1 MSESSSLKE
10 IFPLKE
16 NIKTILRLKPS
27 KYDSESYIEKKVNC
41 YNQIY
46 SEEVLNRKIYDN
58 SILTIVKSF
67 MKGVDVNFMAFGP
80 KDGGKTYTFIGEKF
94 NINAFKKDSKG
105 IALYAITSIFKAL
118 KFMKE
123 KNIQYQIGYSLVEI
137 PNNKDIQVSLNESF
151 KGFNSLKDVK
161 LAILKHYKDRKYEN
175 SHTIFSVSL
184 VQYRVN
190 KRTDQMM
197 RLESTLNFI
206 DFSHTIT
213 DNLLKEMSV
222 NPTANPSQCLQ
233 KIVSYCLYLNE
244 IVTKAL
250 AGNDRTILLYCTPY
264 SNTKEEIEI
273 MNKMENIFKLFN
285 KIECNVDIN
294 CSETSNSTIVKENLA
309 FLKKKLT
316 KFKQPINDKETY
328 RSLNE
333 SNNLIKK
340 EVPNEAGAVIRVD
353 LDISDDSGEN
363 IEIDSDDSLIDSYL
377 LQNQESIN
385 KEDEIILVDDKNKN
399 ETAPYI
405 VIPKHLSTK
414 KDANKETSPE
424 KYFINES
431 NNDKLNYLSTG
442 DYLEPIIEENSQE
455 VIKAMQGVDGKLTG
469 NTSFVQPF
477 ITKNLT
483 KTEKQTYYTDPIV
496 TEKRYCEPVVTEK
509 IIEES
514 GRKKRIITINTETI
528 TITKRKPAFSSKT
541 VHTTNSNTSN
551 ILGRTEIPNGIIT
564 DPMVS
569 TTDSLSY
576 EPNISNKSFVTKKT
590 VVKKSNSNDTINEKP
605 VRSASLKRE
614 KITDSPV
621 STTSSAK
628 TVTNVVSSPSQKYL
642 SEINSE
648 YETIIKTQKQLPSY
662 YSNTENQIQTE
673 SETQT
678 QTYLLPSLI
687 PRKISSVKP
696 TRSNSLKSNA
706 SDSKEK
712 KVEKDNK
719 NFIDTIKD
727 KFNYSVKKEKDHS
740 DNKVEKTEEKIST
753 VAVERN
759 PKVMTTTTK
768 TTTTTVKSIPSV
780 HEIEEKAI
788 KSTPSVYKTEEK
800 TVKNIPS
807 LHKTEEKTV
816 KNTSSIYKTEE
827 KIVPSI
833 YKTEEKTI
841 KNIPSIFETEE
852 KIINTNSKNIINET
866 DGIHNETKIKDLT
879 EAIEAKDAEIKD
891 RVETIN
897 QYTDTLL
904 SLEKSQILNLNDSVK
919 YENFE
924 KELKQRTEEDSDEK
938 IDELRE
944 KLNYLSNLLSENDKH
959 IDYIDENI
967 NDEDEDILESSQSKI
982 SFLINVLDEKDAL
995 VENSNKKVR
1004 DIENKSQLMENTVN
1018 DYENRINMLKDQ
1030 LEEKEKLN
1038 GVLQSQMTDLSDRIN
1053 QAQER
1058 MEKLYQ
1064 LQIKQKEKHKIQLEK
1079 QSLKY
1084 KKIIKKLIE
1093 KNRLSITSLPFSEA
1107 SRNYDISSNLSRDPS
1122 DMFSLRSDYT
1132 TTDLLNDDDLANLNA
1147 SYQHENKIYAEVLN
1161 HYNKIFRKLKD
1172 VLVNNNNTNDPNNL
1186 ITSPTFS
1193 APESTNEN
1201 VLRKAEE
1208 IAKTEHQCIKN
1219 EDNYQMDLVQAAET
1233 LNSQVNHWKQYSSDQ
1248 QRYIEDLQA
1257 EQARLMS
1264 KIETLSKLQPLKD
1277 GDREENKRLIEEANT
1292 TFENIKSE
1300 IINSIVVD
1308 ETSGTD
1314 NKAFKLSDYKDEL
1327 NLKTNRNS
1335 SIQKSKKVIERS
1347 HTSHSR
1353 NMYDD
1358 EEEKKKD
1365 DKINQQNQKIN
1376 DLRKCCDRQSEM
1388 IVNLEFSLMKAQ
1400 ALIASLTQ
1408 NDENAAAKFK
1418 SLTSDSI
1425 NNNNNPTTTA
1435 NTTTTSIT
1443 TANRSSLYKRN
1454 KDRVN
1459 PLIYNLNHSNGDS
1472 TELDES
1478 NSQNQPAE
1486 DQLYDV
1492 CNLNELPVTNADMS
1506 TLLSSREFN
1515 HQDDIQDDSVDL
1527 EKIIPN
1533 DCQNHED
1540 LEQRMVLENDIIK
1553 MTEPEKDV
1561 LSNQEPLASKITK
1574 NQRRTLYTYLEKPNR
1589 DSQVTLINDPF
1600 STNASPSRQRKNN
1613 IYRQSMSSPSSR
1625 YSLNTNV
1632 SSTSPTVVPHSPA
1645 ISSSSQ
1651 NKNSDKKKNP
1661 LKNIFYKSSSES
1673 LKSDNE
1679 KDSLKKHSISK
1690 FFTIKKN
1697 RSSSSI
1703 NSNNES
1709 IGENSLKSNHSK
1721 PLSTQEIRH
1730 SMLLNTENKP
1740 LPNPITAGRNDEDS
1754 DDDDMPI
1761 IKLQQNRM
1769 NNQTTLVNKISSTT
1783 STSNYASPYSSPNAN
1798 QYYDVKYAN
1807 NSESEIIQPITPTT
1821 KATNISQTLSER
1833 NNYLNI
1839 DDEILNEKKREEFE
1853 NIPQGQVIT
1862 ENRPIVLNNFTT
1874 SNDKV
1879 NPYNLNNM
1887 MFSRSYENIAK
1898 IPNVK
1903 ETMTTT
1909 NEVIAFPI
1917 TNTYYNKQLNTTTLN
1932 GGKTIT
1938 TTESYKPSANKTV
1951 KRIITTTTTNN
1962 INTTP
1967 KMSTARYSTTYTK
1980 KFPES
1985 TTTTYKTTTF
1995 SPKIT
2000 ETKYDTTNTYKS
2012 LDKTQYDPEN
2022 SSPTVTATYFTTE
2035 KTKYE
2040 SDQSPIYKLSSE
2052 YIHQLDQTD
2061 SFSDK
2066 SNNSIERNYSSLYSD
2081 VASSTESDIYA
2092 KQILTNDSEYYNNK
2106 TENKN
2111 IEDID
2116 EIHSIDKYNE
2126 IDDDLENVA
2135 NTTMKSIEKYE
2146 FLKRSNLKRNA
2157 KLYNNNSNSDE
2168 ALKQM
2173 NNLSELDKSLQDL
2186 KEKNKIE
2193 IANLSKKPVSNEYEY
2208 ITTTTNTTTTNTKT
2222 KKEKFDNCGKRVKK
2236 KFSLFALCKSN
2247 NNDDVYTKTNKTNLK
2262 KKSSVDFLK
2271 RRNDLVTIK
2280 KNNGSH
2286 VVTNNKN
2293 NKVLVTN
2300 NKKNNT
2306 LVTNNKKN
2314 NVLVTNNQK
2323 NKGKM
2328 PADDEYYYT
2337 TTTTTTTNKQN
2348 KGKMAAD
2355 DEYLYTTTTNR
2366 QNKGKM
2372 TANDEYN
2379 YTSSSS
2385 SINQQNKGKIVVT
2398 DDNYYSSS
2406 SSSSTNN
2413 KQNKSKV
2420 SSDDDYYY
2428 TTTTTTTQYDNG
2440 PIITTEKSKN
2450 YLMNAG
2456 REPKHYYEYNTN
2468 IKENKTDE
2476 SKINSKSKKRISG
2489 FFDYNYFDI

>member
-1 MSESSSLKE
+1 
-10 IFPLKE
+10 
-16 NIKTILRLKPS
+16 
-27 KYDSESYIEKKVNC
+27 
-41 YNQIY
+41 
-46 SEEVLNRKIYDN
+46 
-58 SILTIVKSF
+58 
-67 MKGVDVNFMAFGP
+67 MAFGP
-80 KDGGKTYTFIGEKF
+80 KNGGKTYTFIGEKF

-137 PNNKDIQVSLNESF
+137 PNNKDIQISLNESF

-161 LAILKHYKDRKYEN
+161 QAILKHYKDRKYEN

-213 DNLLKEMSV
+213 DSLLKELSI
-222 NPTANPSQCLQ
+222 NPTANPSQCLH
-233 KIVSYCLYLNE
+233 KIVSYCPYLDE

-250 AGNDRTILLYCTPY
+250 AGKDRTILLYCTPY
-264 SNTKEEIEI
+264 SNTKEDLDV
-273 MNKMENIFKLFN
+273 MNKMENIFKHFS

-294 CSETSNSTIVKENLA
+294 YSETSVKENLD
-309 FLKKKLT
+309 LKKKLT
-316 KFKQPINDKETY
+316 KFKQTINDKEKY
-328 RSLNE
+328 RNE
-333 SNNLIKK
+333 NNNLIKK
-340 EVPNEAGAVIRVD
+340 EMPTGTGAVIRVD
-353 LDISDDSGEN
+353 LDISDSGEN
-363 IEIDSDDSLIDSYL
+363 IDIDSDDSLIDSYV

-405 VIPKHLSTK
+405 VVSKHLSTK

-424 KYFINES
+424 KYLINES
-431 NNDKLNYLSTG
+431 DNDELNNYLSTG

-455 VIKAMQGVDGKLTG
+455 VINAMQGID
-469 NTSFVQPF
+469 TSSF

-483 KTEKQTYYTDPIV
+483 KTEKQTYYSDPIV

-528 TITKRKPAFSSKT
+528 TITKRKPAFSNKT
-541 VHTTNSNTSN
+541 VHTTSSNTSN

-569 TTDSLSY
+569 RDTFSY
-576 EPNISNKSFVTKKT
+576 DPNVSNKSILTKKT
-590 VVKKSNSNDTINEKP
+590 VVKKSNSNDTITEKP

-628 TVTNVVSSPSQKYL
+628 TIANVVSSPSQKYL

-648 YETIIKTQKQLPSY
+648 YDTIIKAQKQSPSY
-662 YSNTENQIQTE
+662 YSNTESQTE
-673 SETQT
+673 SQT

-727 KFNYSVKKEKDHS
+727 KFSYSIKKEKEHN
-740 DNKVEKTEEKIST
+740 DNKVEKKTTNGNKAEEKIST
-753 VAVERN
+753 ITIERN
-759 PKVMTTTTK
+759 PNVMTTTTK
-768 TTTTTVKSIPSV
+768 TTTTVKSIPSV
-780 HEIEEKAI
+780 NEIEERTM
-788 KSTPSVYKTEEK
+788 KSSPNIYKTEVK
-800 TVKNIPS
+800 TIKNVPS
-807 LHKTEEKTV
+807 VHKTEEKKV
-816 KNTSSIYKTEE
+816 KSTSSIYKTEE
-827 KIVPSI
+827 NTV
-833 YKTEEKTI
+833 
-841 KNIPSIFETEE
+841 KNIPGLHKTEHKIEE
-852 KIINTNSKNIINET
+852 KIINTNSKNIINEI

-944 KLNYLSNLLSENDKH
+944 KLNYLSNLLSENDKN
-959 IDYIDENI
+959 INYIDENI
-967 NDEDEDILESSQSKI
+967 NDEEEDILESSQSKI

-1004 DIENKSQLMENTVN
+1004 DIENKSQLMDDTVN

-1038 GVLQSQMTDLSDRIN
+1038 GVLQSQMIDLSDRIN

-1093 KNRLSITSLPFSEA
+1093 KNRLSITSIPFSEA
-1107 SRNYDISSNLSRDPS
+1107 SRNYDISSNLSRDNPS

-1132 TTDLLNDDDLANLNA
+1132 TNDLLNDDDLANLNA

-1161 HYNKIFRKLKD
+1161 HYNKIFKKLKD
-1172 VLVNNNNTNDPNNL
+1172 VLVNNNNANDPNNL

-1201 VLRKAEE
+1201 VLRKAKE

-1277 GDREENKRLIEEANT
+1277 GDREENKRLIKEANT

-1308 ETSGTD
+1308 ETSSTD
-1314 NKAFKLSDYKDEL
+1314 NKAFNLSDYKDEL
-1327 NLKTNRNS
+1327 DLNTNKNS
-1335 SIQKSKKVIERS
+1335 KIQKSKKVIENS
-1347 HTSHSR
+1347 TISHSK

-1358 EEEKKKD
+1358 DEEKKKD

-1418 SLTSDSI
+1418 SLTNDSI
-1425 NNNNNPTTTA
+1425 NNNNNPTLTANTTA

-1443 TANRSSLYKRN
+1443 NRSSLYRRN

-1486 DQLYDV
+1486 DRLYDV

-1506 TLLSSREFN
+1506 TLLTSREFN

-1527 EKIIPN
+1527 ERIIPN

-1540 LEQRMVLENDIIK
+1540 LEQQIIMENNIIK
-1553 MTEPEKDV
+1553 MNEPQKEV
-1561 LSNQEPLASKITK
+1561 LSNQEPVMTKFTTK
-1574 NQRRTLYTYLEKPNR
+1574 NQRRTLYSYLEKPNR
-1589 DSQVTLINDPF
+1589 DSQVTLINDPLAN
-1600 STNASPSRQRKNN
+1600 NASPSRQRKNN

-1632 SSTSPTVVPHSPA
+1632 SSTSTTVVSHSPA

-1651 NKNSDKKKNP
+1651 NKNNENKKKNP

-1679 KDSLKKHSISK
+1679 KDSLKKKHSISK

-1703 NSNNES
+1703 NSSNES
-1709 IGENSLKSNHSK
+1709 IGENSLKSNHNK

-1730 SMLLNTENKP
+1730 SMLLNNENKP
-1740 LPNPITAGRNDEDS
+1740 LPNPITVRNDDDS

-1769 NNQTTLVNKISSTT
+1769 NNKTTLINKTT
-1783 STSNYASPYSSPNAN
+1783 STTTTNYIPPYSSPNAN
-1798 QYYDVKYAN
+1798 QYYDVKYATEN
-1807 NSESEIIQPITPTT
+1807 NSTEPEIIQPITPTS
-1821 KATNISQTLSER
+1821 KATSISQMHTG
-1833 NNYLNI
+1833 NNYNNI
-1839 DDEILNEKKREEFE
+1839 DDEILNEKKREEFD
-1853 NIPQGQVIT
+1853 NIPQGQVVN
-1862 ENRPIVLNNFTT
+1862 ENRPIVLNSFA
-1874 SNDKV
+1874 SSKDKV

-1887 MFSRSYENIAK
+1887 MFSHSYENIAK
-1898 IPNVK
+1898 ISN
-1903 ETMTTT
+1903 TMTTT
-1909 NEVIAFPI
+1909 NEVNAFPI
-1917 TNTYYNKQLNTTTLN
+1917 TDTYYTKQQNSTTLK

-1938 TTESYKPSANKTV
+1938 TTESYKPSTNKTV
-1951 KRIITTTTTNN
+1951 KRIITTTTYSPNEMTKTSTYNPSVVKKTSSSTFTSSPKISSSSPLSNASTTKRIITTTTTNS

-1967 KMSTARYSTTYTK
+1967 KISTTRYSTAYTQK
-1980 KFPES
+1980 YPES
-1985 TTTTYKTTTF
+1985 
-1995 SPKIT
+1995 
-2000 ETKYDTTNTYKS
+2000 TTNTYKS
-2012 LDKTQYDPEN
+2012 LDKTQYETEV
-2022 SSPTVTATYFTTE
+2022 SSPTVTTTYLTTE

-2040 SDQSPIYKLSSE
+2040 SDQQSPMDKLSSE
-2052 YIHQLDQTD
+2052 YIHHLNQTD

-2092 KQILTNDSEYYNNK
+2092 KQILANDSENYNNK
-2106 TENKN
+2106 SENKN

-2157 KLYNNNSNSDE
+2157 KLYNDNRRNSDE

-2186 KEKNKIE
+2186 KEKSKTELTNVS
-2193 IANLSKKPVSNEYEY
+2193 SKKPISNEYEY

-2222 KKEKFDNCGKRVKK
+2222 KKEKYDNCGKRVKK
-2236 KFSLFALCKSN
+2236 KFSLFGLCKSD
-2247 NNDDVYTKTNKTNLK
+2247 NNDNTYTKTSKTNLK

-2271 RRNDLVTIK
+2271 RRNDIVTIN
-2280 KNNGSH
+2280 KNNNSH
-2286 VVTNNKN
+2286 VVTNNKK

-2300 NKKNNT
+2300 NKKNNG

-2314 NVLVTNNQK
+2314 KVLVTNNKK

-2355 DEYLYTTTTNR
+2355 DESLYTTTTTNR

-2372 TANDEYN
+2372 TVNDDYN

-2385 SINQQNKGKIVVT
+2385 STHKQNKNKMAVI

-2413 KQNKSKV
+2413 RQNKV
-2420 SSDDDYYY
+2420 SSDDGYYY
-2428 TTTTTTTQYDNG
+2428 TTTTTTTHYDNE
-2440 PIITTEKSKN
+2440 PAITTEKTKK

-2456 REPKHYYEYNTN
+2456 RDPKHYYEYNTN
-2468 IKENKTDE
+2468 IKENITDE
-2476 SKINSKSKKRISG
+2476 NKINSKSKKRISG